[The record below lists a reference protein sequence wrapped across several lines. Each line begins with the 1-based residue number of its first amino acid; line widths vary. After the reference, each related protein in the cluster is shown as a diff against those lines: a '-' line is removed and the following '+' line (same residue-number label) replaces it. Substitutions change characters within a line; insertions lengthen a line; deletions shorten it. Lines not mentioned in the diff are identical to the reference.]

1 MESDGNKGD
10 LKSSSCYLISFD
22 QYDET
27 RMEYKYAEFGEKDD
41 SQYIIE
47 YKAVMM
53 PVLDTFVYV
62 DSFSIRNMV

>member
-1 MESDGNKGD
+1 
-10 LKSSSCYLISFD
+10 
-22 QYDET
+22 
-27 RMEYKYAEFGEKDD
+27 MEYKYAEFGEKDD

-47 YKAVMM
+47 YKAVMI